1 MKRSHL
7 SLIGVFAR
15 RPRLL
20 ISAGVGLLSA
30 ALLSAAG
37 VAATGLQAAL
47 LAWDMGAACF
57 ILLTLLEM
65 RAQSA
70 DQLRLRCART
80 DEGQGLILAL
90 ALAAAAASVGA
101 VVLEVSAAKQATGLV
116 KLERLGDAAVTVAL
130 SWFVTHLFFALHYV
144 HGYFR
149 SNHHGGHVGGLD
161 FPGTD
166 DPDFWDF
173 LYAAV
178 VIGAACQTAD
188 VAFTDKALRRIGS
201 LHCVIAFVFNTAVLA
216 LGVNLAAS
224 LV

>member
-90 ALAAAAASVGA
+90 ALAAAAASV
-101 VVLEVSAAKQATGLV
+101 
-116 KLERLGDAAVTVAL
+116 
-130 SWFVTHLFFALHYV
+130 
-144 HGYFR
+144 
-149 SNHHGGHVGGLD
+149 
-161 FPGTD
+161 
-166 DPDFWDF
+166 
-173 LYAAV
+173 
-178 VIGAACQTAD
+178 
-188 VAFTDKALRRIGS
+188 
-201 LHCVIAFVFNTAVLA
+201 
-216 LGVNLAAS
+216 
-224 LV
+224 

>member
-1 MKRSHL
+1 MKRPHL
-7 SLIGVFAR
+7 SLIGIFAR

-20 ISAGVGLLSA
+20 ISAALGLLSA
-30 ALLSAAG
+30 AILMAVG
-37 VAATGLQAAL
+37 VAASGLQAAL
-47 LAWDMGAACF
+47 LAWNIGAASF
-57 ILLTLLEM
+57 ILLTLHQM
-65 RAQSA
+65 RAQSM
-70 DQLRLRCART
+70 DQLRLRCARM

-90 ALAAAAASVGA
+90 ALTAAAASVGA

-116 KLERLGDAAVTVAL
+116 KLESLADAAVTVAL
-130 SWFVTHLFFALHYV
+130 SWFITHLFFALHYV

-149 SNHHGGHVGGLD
+149 SDHHGGHVGGLD

-173 LYAAV
+173 LYAAL
-178 VIGAACQTAD
+178 VIGAAAQTAD

-216 LGVNLAAS
+216 LGVNLAAG

>member
-20 ISAGVGLLSA
+20 ISAGLGLA
-30 ALLSAAG
+30 AAAFLLAVG
-37 VAATGLQAAL
+37 VAASGLQAAL
-47 LAWDMGAACF
+47 LAWDVGAASF
-57 ILLTLLEM
+57 ILLTLQEM
-65 RAQSA
+65 RAQSSH
-70 DQLRLRCART
+70 QLRLRCART

-101 VVLEVSAAKQATGLV
+101 VVLEVSAAKQATSLV
-116 KLERLGDAAVTVAL
+116 KLERLADAAFTVAL

-149 SNHHGGHVGGLD
+149 SDHQGGHVGGLD

-173 LYAAV
+173 LYAAL
-178 VIGAACQTAD
+178 VIGAAAQTAD
-188 VAFTDKALRRIGS
+188 VAFTHKALRRIGS

-216 LGVNLAAS
+216 LGVNLAAG

>member
-1 MKRSHL
+1 MKRSPL

-20 ISAGVGLLSA
+20 LSAGLGLASA
-30 ALLSAAG
+30 AFLLAVG
-37 VAATGLQAAL
+37 VTPSGLQAAL
-47 LAWDMGAACF
+47 LAWDVGAASF
-57 ILLTLLEM
+57 ILLTLQEM
-65 RAQSA
+65 RAQSS

-80 DEGQGLILAL
+80 DEGQGLILTL
-90 ALAAAAASVGA
+90 ALAAAAASVGT

-116 KLERLGDAAVTVAL
+116 KIERLADAALTVAL
-130 SWFVTHLFFALHYV
+130 SWFVTHLVFALHYV

-149 SNHHGGHVGGLD
+149 SDHRGGHVGGLD

-173 LYAAV
+173 LYASL
-178 VIGAACQTAD
+178 VIGAAAQTAD
-188 VAFTDKALRRIGS
+188 VSFTHKALRRIGS

-216 LGVNLAAS
+216 LGVNLAAG

>member
-1 MKRSHL
+1 MKRSPL

-20 ISAGVGLLSA
+20 VSAGLGLASA
-30 ALLSAAG
+30 AFLLAVG
-37 VAATGLQAAL
+37 VAPSGLQAAL
-47 LAWDMGAACF
+47 LAWDVGAASF
-57 ILLTLLEM
+57 ILLTLQEM
-65 RAQSA
+65 RAQSS

-80 DEGQGLILAL
+80 DEGQGLILTL

-116 KLERLGDAAVTVAL
+116 KIERLADAALTVAL
-130 SWFVTHLFFALHYV
+130 SWFVTHLVFALHYV

-149 SNHHGGHVGGLD
+149 SDHRGGHVGGLD

-173 LYAAV
+173 LYASL
-178 VIGAACQTAD
+178 VIGAAAQTAD
-188 VAFTDKALRRIGS
+188 VSFTHKALRRIGS

-216 LGVNLAAS
+216 LGVNLAAG